1 MLKIHLGGVGH
12 NALYADETFI
22 SKMVMIIHI
31 PFELKCPFT
40 EFAESAQLRVSRS
53 ILNL

>member
-1 MLKIHLGGVGH
+1 
-12 NALYADETFI
+12 
-22 SKMVMIIHI
+22 MIIHI

-40 EFAESAQLRVSRS
+40 EPESAQLRVGRS